1 MAITVR
7 TLLQIILENELK
19 IDDEIDFGLD
29 EDCEINGEY
38 YELNF
43 YNTQLHTIQ
52 CSPKKT
58 FTFVFSLDRQ
68 LCLDRTNKE
77 GAPTQK
83 HLMALFDE
91 MQATLKKMKDDE
103 SK

>member
-29 EDCEINGEY
+29 EDSEINGEY

-52 CSPKKT
+52 GSPKKT
-58 FTFVFSLDRQ
+58 FTFVFALDRPEEEEEEEEKPMAK
-68 LCLDRTNKE
+68 DI
-77 GAPTQK
+77 
-83 HLMALFDE
+83 MALFDE
-91 MQATLKKMKDDE
+91 MQAALKKIRGEELK
-103 SK
+103 

>member
-1 MAITVR
+1 MTITVR

-19 IDDEIDFGLD
+19 LDDEIDFALD
-29 EDCEINGEY
+29 DDCEINGEY

-52 CSPKKT
+52 GSPKKT
-58 FTFVFSLDRQ
+58 FTFVFGLEPQ

-77 GAPTQK
+77 GAATQK

-91 MQATLKKMKDDE
+91 MQAALKKLKYE
-103 SK
+103 G

>member
-52 CSPKKT
+52 GSPKKT
-58 FTFVFSLDRQ
+58 FTFVFALDRPEEEEEEEEKPMAK
-68 LCLDRTNKE
+68 DI
-77 GAPTQK
+77 
-83 HLMALFDE
+83 MALFDE
-91 MQATLKKMKDDE
+91 MQAALKKIRGEELK
-103 SK
+103 

>member
-1 MAITVR
+1 MAIPVR

-19 IDDEIDFGLD
+19 LDDEIDFALD
-29 EDCEINGEY
+29 DDCEIDGEY
-38 YELNF
+38 YEINF
-43 YNTQLHTIQ
+43 YNTQLHTIEGI
-52 CSPKKT
+52 PKKT

-91 MQATLKKMKDDE
+91 MQEALKKLKYE
-103 SK
+103 G